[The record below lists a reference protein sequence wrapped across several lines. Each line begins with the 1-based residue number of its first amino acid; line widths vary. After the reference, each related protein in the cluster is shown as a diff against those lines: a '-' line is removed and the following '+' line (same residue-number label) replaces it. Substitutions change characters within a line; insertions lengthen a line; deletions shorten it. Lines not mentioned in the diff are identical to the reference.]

1 MLGFS
6 EPDELG
12 FDELELDLDELD
24 ELGSFELDELSS
36 FELDELDCSELDE
49 LSSFELDELDCSE
62 LDELSSFELDELS
75 SCEIMEETKDEESLL
90 DFDELGLLP
99 ALHANSAKQNTRSSK
114 HNNNLDFIFPPKL
127 FFILIV

>member
-24 ELGSFELDELSS
+24 ELGSF
-36 FELDELDCSELDE
+36 
-49 LSSFELDELDCSE
+49 E